1 MSTFKSWL
9 SNFVDVRN
17 ERNPLWI
24 PVRLRGLIRRISGG
38 DSWAAQ
44 LLRGLLW
51 QYRWLV
57 GLALVANMAAAVFE
71 GSTMAIF
78 TLALQALSGDLSN
91 GLTISLGI
99 FDPMIERIVAGYS
112 ASNLFMIFIGMA
124 VVSQLLR
131 SGLQFGGQV
140 ATSYLVAWLEGD
152 LRRRLFRQFVSVSYP
167 QISRYKV
174 GDLISYV
181 EQIVHVGGMVSGVN
195 KLISDLLIVLA
206 YVCVLLW
213 LSWQMTLGALVALLL
228 LVVGLRGVTTKL
240 REISQRFMNATINFN
255 ENVLEY
261 LQGMRLVHTFGRQE
275 YVLQTVEKVINDSVV
290 ARRQG
295 GIRYAS
301 ITPLYQSLTV
311 IGVAGFLV
319 IGYAWLGGDISAI
332 PRLLTFVFVLY
343 RLLPFITVIS
353 NQYASL
359 YDNMPFAGRLAD
371 ILRSDD
377 KEYPESGTKPIRR
390 IDSEIEFRNVSLR
403 YPERNRD
410 AIHNTSFVI
419 PSGKMTAFVGPSGA
433 GKSSIVNLLLR
444 LNNPTTGKILV
455 AGIPIQEYN
464 LDAWRACIGVVDQDT
479 FAFHS
484 SIQDNIRFGKLD
496 ATQEE
501 ISAAAKIANADGFIH
516 QLSEG
521 YETIV
526 GDRGYRLSGGQR
538 QRIAIA
544 RAIVRDPD
552 ILVFDEAT
560 SALDSASERLIQ
572 EAMAELRR
580 GRTLVVIAHRLSTVL
595 DADQI
600 FVLDEGQL
608 VEQGQHE
615 SLMQIRGMYYGLWQL
630 QSQSMPNHSGQD
642 ELVEV
647 PVAPPIIPFS

>member
-1 MSTFKSWL
+1 MSAFKSRL
-9 SNFVDVRN
+9 SELIDVRN
-17 ERNPLWI
+17 ERNPSWI
-24 PVRLRGLIRRISGG
+24 PARLRGLIRRVSGG
-38 DSWAAQ
+38 DSWTAQ
-44 LLRGLLW
+44 MLRGLLW

-57 GLALVANMAAAVFE
+57 GVALAANIAAAVFE

-91 GLTISLGI
+91 GLSISLGV

-181 EQIVHVGGMVSGVN
+181 EQIVHVGGMVSGMN

-213 LSWQMTLGALVALLL
+213 LSWQMTLGALVALFL
-228 LVVGLRGVTTKL
+228 LVFGLRGVTTKL
-240 REISQRFMNATINFN
+240 REISQRFMDATISFN
-255 ENVLEY
+255 ENVIEY
-261 LQGMRLVHTFGRQE
+261 LQGMRLVHTFGRKE
-275 YVLQTVEKVINDSVV
+275 YVLQTVEKTINDSVV

-295 GIRYAS
+295 GVRYAS

-311 IGVAGFLV
+311 IGVAVFLV
-319 IGYAWLGGDISAI
+319 SGYAWLGGDISAI

-343 RLLPFITVIS
+343 RLLPFVTIIN
-353 NQYASL
+353 NQYASI

-371 ILRSDD
+371 ILRVDD
-377 KEYPESGTKPIRR
+377 KEYLQSGTKPLGE
-390 IDSEIEFRNVSLR
+390 IDTAIEFRDVSLR
-403 YPERNRD
+403 YAERNQD
-410 AIHNTSFVI
+410 ALNTVSLTI
-419 PSGKMTAFVGPSGA
+419 PPGKMTAFVGPSGA

-444 LNNPTTGKILV
+444 LNDPTSGTILC
-455 AGIPIQEYN
+455 ADTPIQEYD
-464 LDAWRACIGVVDQDT
+464 LEAWRARIGVVDQDT

-484 SIQDNIRFGKLD
+484 SVADNIRFGKLD
-496 ATQEE
+496 ASDEE
-501 ISAAAKIANADGFIH
+501 IVAAARIANADGFIQ

-544 RAIVRDPD
+544 RSIVRNPD
-552 ILVFDEAT
+552 VIVFDEAT
-560 SALDSASERLIQ
+560 SALDSASERSIQ
-572 EAMAELRR
+572 EAMTELRH
-580 GRTLVVIAHRLSTVL
+580 GRTLIVIAHRLSTVL
-595 DADQI
+595 EADQI
-600 FVLDEGQL
+600 LVLDEGRL
-608 VEQGQHE
+608 VEQGTHE
-615 SLMQIRGMYYGLWQL
+615 ELMKMGGRYYGLWQL
-630 QSQSMPNHSGQD
+630 QSQPMSAHEDLGNAIATPT
-642 ELVEV
+642 
-647 PVAPPIIPFS
+647 AT